1 MISIVTK
8 LLSTLIITIGCVYA
22 GALCAQETAKTEADS
37 PADIGTTGVTAIE
50 PTQIPGH
57 QHRLQYPANDGSDV
71 SQMEALAEQI
81 LSGTAPQLTVDALV
95 WLKTLSNDRFLG
107 LWQPDRTGNPRGAL
121 LIVHAEGGHLA
132 WPDTIRPLHATL
144 PDYGWAT
151 LAVSLPD
158 PVTAQIPKRTLPA
171 KTQLQTASDELMNT
185 IDDIKIEQETETV
198 PTNSTATDK
207 NINTSQS
214 KKVAADSLRAVKTSS
229 KNPEEV
235 TQQRLAAALL
245 FLHDKGQFNVVIL
258 GDGAGAIRANNFLNN
273 TTPKIDDP
281 SLGAAKP
288 FSGIVLLNG
297 RNRLPTM
304 QQDYTEWFTDPKTP
318 VLDIFLNKDLRNL
331 QAAKA
336 RAVIAK
342 QKGVVIY
349 KQVKLNSLATTSVGQ
364 ENLLSRRIRS
374 YLSVNVKGIEVGA
387 LKAIVD

>member
-1 MISIVTK
+1 
-8 LLSTLIITIGCVYA
+8 
-22 GALCAQETAKTEADS
+22 
-37 PADIGTTGVTAIE
+37 
-50 PTQIPGH
+50 
-57 QHRLQYPANDGSDV
+57 
-71 SQMEALAEQI
+71 MEALAEQI